1 MDIDGNVV
9 MSKKSIADLIIQQDK
24 LTQKINRW
32 YEKQQR
38 RRERAA
44 RFHRFF
50 DSIWNKF
57 FWFLK

>member
-1 MDIDGNVV
+1 MI
-9 MSKKSIADLIIQQDK
+9 KQDK